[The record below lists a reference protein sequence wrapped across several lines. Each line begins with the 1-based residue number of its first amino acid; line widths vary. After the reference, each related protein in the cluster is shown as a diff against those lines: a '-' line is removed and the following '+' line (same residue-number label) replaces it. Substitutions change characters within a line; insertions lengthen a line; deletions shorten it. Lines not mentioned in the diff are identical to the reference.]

1 MTDCVFCRDIPRIM
15 ENDLAYAV
23 YDINPVS
30 KGHALVISKR
40 HVAQFFDLTAD
51 ESVAIQQLL
60 SRLKA
65 LVQNDY
71 SPDGYNIW
79 VNCGAVAG
87 QVVMHAHVHLI
98 PRYEGQILHIR
109 EHLKGNMA

>member
-1 MTDCVFCRDIPRIM
+1 M

-30 KGHALVISKR
+30 RGPALVISKR
-40 HVAQFFDLTAD
+40 HVEQFFDLTPE
-51 ESVAIQQLL
+51 ESAAIQQLL
-60 SRLKA
+60 SLMKIF
-65 LVQNDY
+65 VQKDH
-71 SPDGYNIW
+71 SPDGYNVW